1 MPAIMQTTILI
12 KAPGLRSNSPAQ
24 SLSCIIRSQFL
35 TVARK
40 AIRAIFSEKGSIV
53 AAAAVIAM
61 MTHHVA
67 TTTDT
72 IASQRAVAIDCLCL
86 LPWGIAYIV
95 RSLSS
100 KKGGEA

>member
-1 MPAIMQTTILI
+1 MQTTILI

-40 AIRAIFSEKGSIV
+40 AFRAMFCEKASMAVAVALVCAMWWHIVSIDGTL
-53 AAAAVIAM
+53 AIGEA
-61 MTHHVA
+61 VA
-67 TTTDT
+67 T
-72 IASQRAVAIDCLCL
+72 DCLYA

-100 KKGGEA
+100 KKGGEK